1 MNKITL
7 KVIYS
12 GRYEADSNW
21 GGTVVSPTDSR
32 LYFILGGEFYIISP
46 SGEKTVL
53 SQGNS
58 YLIPSGYSFDYRCED
73 RMEHIFFHVVLSSFD
88 GLDILRNAER
98 PISCPFSHI
107 PDSILDFN
115 TIVDSLNTESFI
127 TASLYSLLSQ
137 NGITLETNRY
147 SKEVKRAIEYIRS
160 NLTVQLN
167 IQTVAEN
174 AFTAPSTL
182 TRNFRRETGMSIGE
196 YIDSLILGESER
208 LLKST
213 DMTALEISERLGF
226 CDQFYFSRKFSEK
239 YGISPTKYRRFNV
252 DI

>member
-12 GRYEADSNW
+12 GRYEADSTW
-21 GGTVVSPTDSR
+21 GGTIVSPTDSR
-32 LYFILGGEFYIISP
+32 LYFILAGDFYIIST

-53 SQGNS
+53 SEGNA
-58 YLIPSGYSFDYRCED
+58 YLIPSGYSFDYGCEK

-88 GLDILRNAER
+88 GLDILRSVEK
-98 PISCPFSHI
+98 PISCPFSNV
-107 PDSILDFN
+107 PDGVLDFGTVVN
-115 TIVDSLNTESFI
+115 SLNTESFI

-137 NGITLETNRY
+137 NGIALEMNRY

-160 NLTVQLN
+160 NLSIQLN
-167 IQTVAEN
+167 IRSVAEN
-174 AFTAPSTL
+174 AFAAPSTL

-196 YIDSLILGESER
+196 YIDSQVFRESER

-213 DMTALEISERLGF
+213 DMTALEISEILGF

-239 YGISPTKYRRFNV
+239 YGISPSKYRRFNV